1 MTDKYS
7 ATVADFFECS
17 RLVELVNIAKRVRTA
32 EKAAWDSV
40 WADSAESVEQADV
53 QLVVATRAGHARA
66 AAEKTAELVSPSP
79 SRVCNH
85 CFNAATHRS
94 IVHHFS
100 EPGPCSI
107 CGYDVPRFCSIA
119 AVKP

>member
-66 AAEKTAELVSPSP
+66 AAEKEAADELYRVIYFGSPAPRDTASAPEL
-79 SRVCNH
+79 
-85 CFNAATHRS
+85 ARS
-94 IVHHFS
+94 
-100 EPGPCSI
+100 
-107 CGYDVPRFCSIA
+107 
-119 AVKP
+119 